1 MLIDRSTL
9 RTGYALLDTVGWL
22 KEMSRSSLK
31 HLERSFGSMK
41 QKSNEDLAN
50 EYLMLEDSF
59 NELTQKIKTTRNKEA
74 QRRMRAKKKEL
85 RTRQGL
91 IFKEL
96 RGTGYISE
104 IQERLGLGKKGKAL
118 ARRAKRKDL

>member
-1 MLIDRSTL
+1 
-9 RTGYALLDTVGWL
+9 
-22 KEMSRSSLK
+22 
-31 HLERSFGSMK
+31 MK

-59 NELTQKIKTTRNKEA
+59 NELTQKIKATRNKEA
-74 QRRMRAKKKEL
+74 QKRMRAKKKEL

>member
-1 MLIDRSTL
+1 
-9 RTGYALLDTVGWL
+9 
-22 KEMSRSSLK
+22 
-31 HLERSFGSMK
+31 MK

-59 NELTQKIKTTRNKEA
+59 NELTQKIKVTRNKEA
-74 QRRMRAKKKEL
+74 QRRMRAKK
-85 RTRQGL
+85 
-91 IFKEL
+91 KEL